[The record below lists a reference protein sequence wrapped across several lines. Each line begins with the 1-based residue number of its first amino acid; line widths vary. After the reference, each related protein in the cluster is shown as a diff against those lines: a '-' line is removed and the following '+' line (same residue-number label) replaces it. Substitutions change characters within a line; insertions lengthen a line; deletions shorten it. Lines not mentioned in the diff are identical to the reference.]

1 MEVYNWQ
8 NQRSM
13 VDVPLPCLITRQY
26 SCKMC
31 SNPTYLLTLNSRYLA
46 PDAKPRCLA
55 RALQASERKK
65 QHVLLSATRRYPLW
79 MMFRHCLY
87 PQFGLVLA
95 VETLRCFSIRHPFR
109 NQRLTNHH
117 CQFPQSSINWSSM
130 KHHIPKSSAKEGAG
144 LSSLS
149 KPLNS
154 WQPTPRRA
162 KALWLFPELDPLFE
176 LLNSLVQMQ
185 FIYCMCI
192 YIHI

>member
-1 MEVYNWQ
+1 MFHCRVWLPDSIVVRCAATQHICLHSIQDTWLLMQ
-8 NQRSM
+8 NRA
-13 VDVPLPCLITRQY
+13 VLLELY
-26 SCKMC
+26 ST
-31 SNPTYLLTLNSRYLA
+31 SLGT
-46 PDAKPRCLA
+46 
-55 RALQASERKK
+55 EK

-130 KHHIPKSSAKEGAG
+130 KHHIPKSSAMEGAG
-144 LSSLS
+144 LSSLT

-162 KALWLFPELDPLFE
+162 KALWLFPELDPLLE

-185 FIYCMCI
+185 FIYCMYI
-192 YIHI
+192 YTYI